1 MKIHRL
7 FLSISIRSKI
17 IILSIACSL
26 LPLVLIASLTFVYLS
41 KVIENKMSDT
51 TSNLLGSINWNI
63 QTFVNDVEAISKLML
78 SSRDVQN
85 FLSYTK
91 NDFKEIYDLQ
101 NATRSLIVNI
111 TNNKSY
117 IRYVYV
123 GSGQRELIT
132 TNQWDRLTYD
142 NIYQAVSRTK
152 WYQQVEGMGGRG
164 LWLNSDEVRLVK
176 DTPNLLL
183 YGKQLNNLETL
194 EPIGMLIISID
205 RRVFDEMFQNISN
218 AENGNLMILEQN
230 KVIYYNSRT
239 ADLKQLPPKEL
250 NLLYGLP
257 ERGTRIETMGGER
270 YVITFDTNPVTQ
282 WKVVSMIPYSNI
294 NSEIVWIRNI
304 TLTLT
309 MVAFLLAAYG
319 SYLISKRI
327 TKQLTLLSSVARKA
341 AKRERIEGILFQE
354 EDEIGKIG
362 NQFLRTF
369 RTNSELSDKLIE
381 ARLKE
386 REAELH
392 ALQSQINPHFLYNT
406 LNSIYLM
413 AERIGA
419 KNISKMVMSLSNM
432 FKLSLNNGDYITTVR
447 NEIDQ
452 VRNYLEIQN
461 IRYTGKFEV
470 AIELEPEI
478 EHIRMLKL
486 LIQPLVENAIFHGI
500 ELKESPGNIYIRGRI
515 EGEALVFEVEDDG
528 VGFDPAVTKPKGY
541 ALRNIEERIQLHYG
555 QNHGLRI
562 DSIPGIG
569 TKVTLRIG
577 IMSED
582 RL

>member
-1 MKIHRL
+1 MNIKRL

-63 QTFVNDVEAISKLML
+63 QTFVNDVESISKLML

-142 NIYQAVSRTK
+142 NIYQAVSRTT
-152 WYQQVEGMGGRG
+152 WYQQVGEMGGRG
-164 LWLNSDEVRLVK
+164 LWLNSDEVRLLK
-176 DTPNLLL
+176 DSPNLLL
-183 YGKQLNNLETL
+183 YGKRLNNLETL

-205 RRVFDEMFQNISN
+205 RRVFDEMFKNISN
-218 AENGNLMILEQN
+218 AENGNLMILQQN

-239 ADLKQLPPKEL
+239 ADLKQIPQKEL
-250 NLLYGLP
+250 HLLYDLP
-257 ERGTRIETMGGER
+257 EQGTHIETINGER
-270 YVITFDTNPVTQ
+270 YVITFDTNPVTR

-294 NSEIVWIRNI
+294 NSEIVLIRNVTF
-304 TLTLT
+304 TLTLA
-309 MVAFLLAAYG
+309 AFLLAAYG
-319 SYLISKRI
+319 SYLISNRI

-341 AKRERIEGILFQE
+341 AKRDKIEGILFQE

-369 RTNSELSDKLIE
+369 RTNTELSDKLIE
-381 ARLKE
+381 AKLKE
-386 REAELH
+386 KEAELH

-419 KNISKMVMSLSNM
+419 KNISKMVMSLSNI
-432 FKLSLNNGDYITTVR
+432 FKLSLNNGDYITTVG

-452 VRNYLEIQN
+452 VKNYLEIQN
-461 IRYTGKFEV
+461 IRYNGKFEV
-470 AIELEPEI
+470 TIDLEPGI
-478 EHIRMLKL
+478 EQIRMLKL

-500 ELKESPGNIYIRGRI
+500 ELKENQGNIAIRGRI
-515 EGEALVFEVEDDG
+515 EGESLIFEVEDDG
-528 VGFDPAVTKPKGY
+528 VGFDPDAMRPRGY
-541 ALRNIEERIQLHYG
+541 ALRNIQERIQLHYG
-555 QNHGLRI
+555 QDRGIRI
-562 DSIPGIG
+562 NSVPGAG
-569 TKVTLRIG
+569 TKVTLEIG
-577 IMSED
+577 IMD
-582 RL
+582 

>member
-1 MKIHRL
+1 MKINRL

-41 KVIENKMSDT
+41 KVIENKISDT

-85 FLSYTK
+85 FLSYNK

-123 GSGQRELIT
+123 GSEQRELIV
-132 TNQWDRLTYD
+132 TNQWDRFSYD
-142 NIYQAVSRTK
+142 NIYQAVSRSK
-152 WYQQVEGMGGRG
+152 WYEQVVGMGGRG
-164 LWLNSDEVRLVK
+164 LWLNSDQVVLIK
-176 DTPNLLL
+176 NNPNLLL
-183 YGKQLNNLETL
+183 YGKQLNNLDTL

-205 RRVFDEMFQNISN
+205 RRVFDEMFKNISN
-218 AENGNLMILEQN
+218 AEKGDLMILEQN
-230 KVIYYNSRT
+230 KIIYSNSRNT
-239 ADLKQLPPKEL
+239 DLNKIPEKEL
-250 NLLYGLP
+250 NQLYDLP
-257 ERGTRIETMGGER
+257 EQGNRIAMMGGER
-270 YVITFDTNPVTQ
+270 YVITFATNPGTR
-282 WKVVSMIPYSNI
+282 WKVVSMIPYSSI
-294 NSEIVWIRNI
+294 NSEIILIRNV
-304 TLTLT
+304 TLSLTL
-309 MVAFLLAAYG
+309 VAFLLAAYG
-319 SYLISKRI
+319 SYLISNRI

-341 AKRERIEGILFQE
+341 AKRDEIEGILFEE

-369 RTNSELSDKLIE
+369 RINSELSDKLIE
-381 ARLKE
+381 AKLKE
-386 REAELH
+386 KEAELH

-413 AERIGA
+413 AERIDA
-419 KNISKMVMSLSNM
+419 KNISKMVMSLSNI
-432 FKLSLNNGDYITTVR
+432 FKLSLNNGDYITTVS

-452 VRNYLEIQN
+452 VKNYLEIQN
-461 IRYTGKFEV
+461 IRYNGKFEV
-470 AIELEPEI
+470 AIELEPGI
-478 EHIRMLKL
+478 ESIPMLKL

-500 ELKESPGNIYIRGRI
+500 ELKEDKGSITIRGRRK
-515 EGEALVFEVEDDG
+515 GETLVFEVEDDG
-528 VGFDPAVTKPKGY
+528 VGFDPAVMQPRGY
-541 ALRNIEERIQLHYG
+541 ALRNIQERIQLHYG
-555 QNHGLRI
+555 QDRGIRI
-562 DSIPGIG
+562 ESVPGAG
-569 TKVTLRIG
+569 TRVTLEIG
-577 IMSED
+577 IMD
-582 RL
+582 

>member
-1 MKIHRL
+1 M
-7 FLSISIRSKI
+7 ISIRSKI

-63 QTFVNDVEAISKLML
+63 QTLVNDVEAISKLML

-91 NDFKEIYDLQ
+91 SDFKEIYDLQ

-123 GSGQRELIT
+123 GSRQRELIT

-205 RRVFDEMFQNISN
+205 RRVFDEMFRNISN

-239 ADLKQLPPKEL
+239 ADLKQLPPKEMD
-250 NLLYGLP
+250 LLYGLP
-257 ERGTRIETMGGER
+257 ERGTCIETMGGER
-270 YVITFDTNPVTQ
+270 
-282 WKVVSMIPYSNI
+282 
-294 NSEIVWIRNI
+294 
-304 TLTLT
+304 
-309 MVAFLLAAYG
+309 
-319 SYLISKRI
+319 
-327 TKQLTLLSSVARKA
+327 
-341 AKRERIEGILFQE
+341 
-354 EDEIGKIG
+354 
-362 NQFLRTF
+362 
-369 RTNSELSDKLIE
+369 
-381 ARLKE
+381 
-386 REAELH
+386 
-392 ALQSQINPHFLYNT
+392 
-406 LNSIYLM
+406 
-413 AERIGA
+413 
-419 KNISKMVMSLSNM
+419 
-432 FKLSLNNGDYITTVR
+432 
-447 NEIDQ
+447 
-452 VRNYLEIQN
+452 
-461 IRYTGKFEV
+461 
-470 AIELEPEI
+470 
-478 EHIRMLKL
+478 
-486 LIQPLVENAIFHGI
+486 
-500 ELKESPGNIYIRGRI
+500 
-515 EGEALVFEVEDDG
+515 
-528 VGFDPAVTKPKGY
+528 
-541 ALRNIEERIQLHYG
+541 
-555 QNHGLRI
+555 
-562 DSIPGIG
+562 
-569 TKVTLRIG
+569 
-577 IMSED
+577 
-582 RL
+582 

>member
-26 LPLVLIASLTFVYLS
+26 LPLVLIASLTFVYVS
-41 KVIENKMSDT
+41 KVIENKISDT

-78 SSRDVQN
+78 SSRDVQS
-85 FLSYTK
+85 FLAYTK

-152 WYQQVEGMGGRG
+152 WYQQVGDMGGRG

-176 DTPNLLL
+176 DSPNLLL

-239 ADLKQLPPKEL
+239 ADLKQLPPKEM

-257 ERGTRIETMGGER
+257 DRGTRIETMGGER

-294 NSEIVWIRNI
+294 NSEIVWIRNV

-341 AKRERIEGILFQE
+341 AKREMVEGILFQE

-452 VRNYLEIQN
+452 VKNYLEIQN
-461 IRYTGKFEV
+461 IRYNGKFEV
-470 AIELEPEI
+470 TIELEPEI
-478 EHIRMLKL
+478 EQIRMLKL

-500 ELKESPGNIYIRGRI
+500 ELKESHGNIYIRGRT
-515 EGEALVFEVEDDG
+515 EGETLVFEVEDDG
-528 VGFDPAVTKPKGY
+528 VGFDPAVMQPKGY
-541 ALRNIEERIQLHYG
+541 ALRNIQERIQLHYG

-577 IMSED
+577 IMD
-582 RL
+582 